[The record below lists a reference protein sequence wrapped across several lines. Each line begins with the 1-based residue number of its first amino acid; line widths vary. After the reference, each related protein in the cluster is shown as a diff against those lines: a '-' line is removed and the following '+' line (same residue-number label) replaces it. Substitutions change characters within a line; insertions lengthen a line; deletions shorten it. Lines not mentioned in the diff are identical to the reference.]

1 MVKSMTAYARSSSE
15 TADYEISCEI
25 KSVNHRYLDVT
36 LHLPDALRH
45 IEMPVSRL
53 IQQSLSRGKVE
64 ATCRYHSL
72 KQQTS
77 GISLD
82 SDKVAAVINAC
93 NEIDMQMGVG
103 QAINAI
109 EILKFPGVITQKKN
123 ELLDSDELIMNTL
136 ADAITQLQQSR
147 LSEGQRLQAFILQR
161 AEKVKLIVDGVR
173 KRRPAVIE
181 NIQNKLKQR
190 VQVLSG
196 NIDDDRLEQELL
208 IIAHKMDVDEE
219 LDRLDSHLLSLKET
233 FERDEAIGRRLDF
246 LMQEFN
252 REANTLG
259 SKSADL
265 EMTQAAV
272 DLKVLIE
279 QMREQVQNIE

>member
-1 MVKSMTAYARSSSE
+1 MCKSMTSFSRLSGSLDE
-15 TADYEISCEI
+15 LEIIWEL
-25 KSVNHRYLDVT
+25 KTVNHRYLDVT
-36 LHLPDALRH
+36 LHLPDALRY
-45 IEMPVSRL
+45 IEMAVNRL

-64 ATCRYHSL
+64 ATCRYHSS
-72 KQQTS
+72 KQLSSAIT
-77 GISLD
+77 LD

-109 EILKFPGVITQKKN
+109 EILKFPGVMAQKKN
-123 ELLDSDELIMNTL
+123 DLLVSDELIMNTL

-147 LSEGQRLQAFILQR
+147 LSEGQRLQNFILQR
-161 AEKVKLIVDGVR
+161 AEKVKRIVDDVR

-181 NIQNKLKQR
+181 SIQNKLKQR

-219 LDRLDSHLLSLKET
+219 LDRLDSHLLALKES

-259 SKSADL
+259 SKSADI
-265 EMTQAAV
+265 ETTKAAV